1 MENQD
6 HFAGKTVLHITEG
19 INCLYSIF
27 AARAGATKV
36 YCVILEKGEREKQSV
51 QMMKQIIKENRL
63 QDTIEVLLWK
73 DFNANIDAII
83 A

>member
-36 YCVILEKGEREKQSV
+36 YCVIQEKGEREKQCV
-51 QMMKQIIKENRL
+51 EMMKVIIKENRL
-63 QDTIEVLLWK
+63 QELIEVSLWK
-73 DFNANIDAII
+73 DFNANVDAII